1 MPILYVHGVNTR
13 SREGF
18 FAIEP
23 LLRRHVAPEISKDDP
38 DRVFIDDYYWG
49 DRGVKLHWGGAS
61 RPRTQLLGKG
71 AGGTPEDIL
80 TRSLVVDEHRKVL
93 QKYPPPATAAPDDGG
108 PLSAPGGT
116 KPVPAREMPPLTDL
130 TPEQLSDLLAGLIAP
145 APEDVEPVGDDEAR
159 AHGVAR
165 ARLMQA
171 TDDVARNP
179 ATQVALAGKTPE
191 QQVEILIQLVRDKAN
206 RADPLA
212 GKGLNDWWN
221 GLKERLDEA
230 LDRGEDRLGYAVSVV
245 LAELRPKLNVLVS
258 NFIGDVF
265 VYLHGRDDPKSHP
278 GEIQNG
284 LIDKLKLAHARKLK
298 DENEPLVVLT
308 HSMGGQLVWDLVSSV
323 LAKDEATKD
332 IRVDFWCAS
341 ASQVGFF
348 EEAKL
353 FLASDLKHRTGF
365 PVPFPH
371 ANLGVWWNVWD
382 HNDVLSF
389 TAKDICAGAD
399 DEAYSSGKSLVSAH
413 GGYLERASFFRELG
427 KKIRAAKKKGFKT
440 T

>member
-23 LLRRHVAPEISKDDP
+23 LLRRHVAPEISKDP
-38 DRVFIDDYYWG
+38 ASVFIDDYYWG
-49 DRGVKLHWGGAS
+49 DRGVKLYWDGAS

-71 AGGTPEDIL
+71 FGRSPEGIL
-80 TRSLVVDEHRKVL
+80 TRSLVADENRKAL
-93 QKYPPPATAAPDDGG
+93 EQYPPVATTAQDDGG
-108 PLSAPGGT
+108 LLSAPGGS
-116 KPVPAREMPPLTDL
+116 KPVAAYNMPPLTDL
-130 TPEQLSDLLAGLIAP
+130 TPEQLSDLLAGLIVP
-145 APEDVEPVGDDEAR
+145 APGDAEPVGDDEAR
-159 AHGVAR
+159 ANGAAR
-165 ARLMQA
+165 ARLLEA
-171 TDDVARNP
+171 ADDVARDP
-179 ATQVALAGKTPE
+179 ATQVALVGQTPE
-191 QQVEILIQLVRDKAN
+191 RQVEILIQLVRDKAN
-206 RADPLA
+206 QADPLA

-221 GLKERLDEA
+221 GLTERLGEA
-230 LDRGEDRLGYAVSVV
+230 LDRGEDRLGHAVSVV
-245 LAELRPKLNVLVS
+245 LAELRPKLNALVS

-265 VYLHGRDDPKSHP
+265 VYLHGRDDVKSYP
-278 GEIQNG
+278 GSIQNG
-284 LIDKLKLAHARKLK
+284 LIEKLKLAHARKLK

-308 HSMGGQLVWDLVSSV
+308 HSMGGQLVWDAVTSV
-323 LAKDEATKD
+323 LAGDPATKD
-332 IRVDFWCAS
+332 IRIDFWCAC

-371 ANLGVWWNVWD
+371 ANLGAWWNVWD

-399 DEAYSSGKSLVSAH
+399 DEAYSSGKSLASAH
-413 GGYLERASFFRELG
+413 GGYLERASFFRGLG
-427 KKIRAAKKKGFKT
+427 KKIRAAKKTGFQT